1 MLHRAASCFWWRWRR
16 HLTKWWSIFRI
27 ARISSPAIL
36 LIHRSDFMTVG
47 ILGTFLLLVVALL
60 GRWSRS
66 TRLTVDGS
74 TELTR
79 TQLAAED
86 PARAKMLV
94 TGLVVLLVWMVG
106 ADFWLPLP
114 LAFLNTTSAQVTAF
128 CVEHLH
134 QSRPVPGEYILIIE
148 GSSVTTR
155 GVDGAALERSLRR
168 AGIPVTVIQLSLSGA
183 NHLERLQL
191 LQNFAD
197 SLSSSDWKRL
207 RESRLILG
215 HEVQALY
222 DRDPLLNYGN
232 NPFTPTTL
240 AYSNPDNLPTLLN
253 WITGRYDL
261 RELWNRRSE
270 LHLIATQFLYNA
282 LRISYLQLWD
292 TANRAAPCAGFQP
305 QPKRADFQPAGL
317 LPIDFPSDP
326 ILSGRQAYPRV
337 TRWNAIRDA
346 AFRSIFNGNGSQI
359 RSRLREPGLWNDPG
373 HLADSGAEI
382 YTEEFAQFLRQNWPA
397 QSG

>member
-1 MLHRAASCFWWRWRR
+1 
-16 HLTKWWSIFRI
+16 
-27 ARISSPAIL
+27 
-36 LIHRSDFMTVG
+36 MTVG

-60 GRWSRS
+60 GRWS
-66 TRLTVDGS
+66 LS
-74 TELTR
+74 TELKAGRSADLAR
-79 TQLAAED
+79 TQLAAKD
-86 PARAKMLV
+86 PSHAKMLV
-94 TGLVVLLVWMVG
+94 AGLVVLLVWMVG
-106 ADFWLPLP
+106 AHFWLPLP
-114 LAFLNTTSAQVTAF
+114 LAFLNTPSAQVTAF

-155 GVDGAALERSLRR
+155 GVDGLALERSLRS
-168 AGIPVTVIQLSLSGA
+168 AGIPVIVIQLSLSGA

-270 LHLIATQFLYNA
+270 LQLIATQFLYNA
-282 LRISYLQLWD
+282 LRISYLQLWEPE
-292 TANRAAPCAGFQP
+292 NRAAPCAGFQP
-305 QPKRADFQPAGL
+305 HPKRADFQPAGL
-317 LPIDFPSDP
+317 LPIDFPPEP

-337 TRWNAIRDA
+337 TRWNAVRDV
-346 AFRSIFNGNGSQI
+346 AFRSIFKGAVRSELFFSLPGWLAYEFNYDNWWSHAHPDQLFFNGNGSQI

>member
-1 MLHRAASCFWWRWRR
+1 
-16 HLTKWWSIFRI
+16 
-27 ARISSPAIL
+27 
-36 LIHRSDFMTVG
+36 MTVG

-79 TQLAAED
+79 AQLAAED

-94 TGLVVLLVWMVG
+94 TGLVVLLAWMVG
-106 ADFWLPLP
+106 AHFWLPLL

-155 GVDGAALERSLRR
+155 GVDGAALERSLRS

-197 SLSSSDWKRL
+197 SLSFSDWKRL

-270 LHLIATQFLYNA
+270 LQLIATQFLYNA

-305 QPKRADFQPAGL
+305 HPKRADFRPAGL
-317 LPIDFPSDP
+317 LPIDFPPDP

-346 AFRSIFNGNGSQI
+346 AFRSIFKGAVRSELFFSLPGWLAYEFNYDNWWSHAHPDQLFFNGNGSQI

>member
-1 MLHRAASCFWWRWRR
+1 
-16 HLTKWWSIFRI
+16 
-27 ARISSPAIL
+27 
-36 LIHRSDFMTVG
+36 
-47 ILGTFLLLVVALL
+47 
-60 GRWSRS
+60 
-66 TRLTVDGS
+66 
-74 TELTR
+74 
-79 TQLAAED
+79 
-86 PARAKMLV
+86 MLV
-94 TGLVVLLVWMVG
+94 AGLVVLLVWMVG

-270 LHLIATQFLYNA
+270 LQLIATQFLYNA

-305 QPKRADFQPAGL
+305 HPKRADFRPAGL
-317 LPIDFPSDP
+317 LPIDFPPDP

-346 AFRSIFNGNGSQI
+346 AFRSIFKGAVRSELFFSLPGWLAYEFNYDNWWSHAHPDQLFFNGNGSQI

>member
-1 MLHRAASCFWWRWRR
+1 
-16 HLTKWWSIFRI
+16 
-27 ARISSPAIL
+27 
-36 LIHRSDFMTVG
+36 MTVG

-60 GRWSRS
+60 GRWS
-66 TRLTVDGS
+66 LS
-74 TELTR
+74 TELKAGRSAHLAR
-79 TQLAAED
+79 TQLAAKD
-86 PARAKMLV
+86 PSHAKMLV
-94 TGLVVLLVWMVG
+94 AGLVVLLVWMVG
-106 ADFWLPLP
+106 AHFWLPLP
-114 LAFLNTTSAQVTAF
+114 LAFLNTPSAQVTAF

-155 GVDGAALERSLRR
+155 GVNGLALERSLRS
-168 AGIPVTVIQLSLSGA
+168 AGIPVIVIQLSLSGA

-270 LHLIATQFLYNA
+270 LQLIATQFLYNA
-282 LRISYLQLWD
+282 LRISYLQLWEPE
-292 TANRAAPCAGFQP
+292 NRAAPCAGFQP
-305 QPKRADFQPAGL
+305 HPKRADFQPAGL
-317 LPIDFPSDP
+317 LPIDFPPEP

-337 TRWNAIRDA
+337 TRWNAVRDV
-346 AFRSIFNGNGSQI
+346 AFRSIFKGAVRSELFFSLPGWLAYEFNYDNWWSHAHPDQLFFNGNGSQI

>member
-1 MLHRAASCFWWRWRR
+1 M
-16 HLTKWWSIFRI
+16 I
-27 ARISSPAIL
+27 
-36 LIHRSDFMTVG
+36 VG
-47 ILGTFLLLVVALL
+47 VIGTFLLLIVALL
-60 GRWSRS
+60 GRWSHS
-66 TRLTVDGS
+66 TK
-74 TELTR
+74 
-79 TQLAAED
+79 LAAGRSAEFR
-86 PARAKMLV
+86 PRVSGEIKSARAKMLV
-94 TGLVVLLVWMVG
+94 AGLVVLLAWMVG
-106 ADFWLPLP
+106 AHFWLPLP

-134 QSRPVPGEYILIIE
+134 RSRPVPGEYILIIE

-155 GVDGAALERSLRR
+155 GVDGAALERSLRTT
-168 AGIPVTVIQLSLSGA
+168 GIPVTVIQLSLSGA

-270 LHLIATQFLYNA
+270 LQLIATQFLYNA

-305 QPKRADFQPAGL
+305 HPKRADFRPAGL
-317 LPIDFPSDP
+317 LPIDFPPDP

-337 TRWNAIRDA
+337 TRWNAVRDV
-346 AFRSIFNGNGSQI
+346 AFRSIFKGAVRSELFFSLPGWLAYEFNYDNWWAHAHPNQLFFNGNGPQI

>member
-1 MLHRAASCFWWRWRR
+1 M
-16 HLTKWWSIFRI
+16 I
-27 ARISSPAIL
+27 
-36 LIHRSDFMTVG
+36 VG
-47 ILGTFLLLVVALL
+47 VIGTFLLLIVALL

-66 TRLTVDGS
+66 TK
-74 TELTR
+74 
-79 TQLAAED
+79 LAAGRSAEFR
-86 PARAKMLV
+86 PRVSGEIKSARAKMLV
-94 TGLVVLLVWMVG
+94 AGLVVLLAWMVG
-106 ADFWLPLP
+106 AHFWLPLS

-155 GVDGAALERSLRR
+155 GVDGAALERSLRTT
-168 AGIPVTVIQLSLSGA
+168 GIPVTVIQLSLSGA

-240 AYSNPDNLPTLLN
+240 AYSNPDNLATLLN

-270 LHLIATQFLYNA
+270 LQLIATQFLYNA

-317 LPIDFPSDP
+317 LPIDFPPDP
-326 ILSGRQAYPRV
+326 TLSGRQAYPRV
-337 TRWNAIRDA
+337 TRWNFARDA
-346 AFRSIFNGNGSQI
+346 AFRSIFKGAVRSELFFSLPGWLAYEFNYDNWWAHAHPNQLFFNGNGPQI

>member
-1 MLHRAASCFWWRWRR
+1 
-16 HLTKWWSIFRI
+16 
-27 ARISSPAIL
+27 
-36 LIHRSDFMTVG
+36 MTVG

-128 CVEHLH
+128 CIEHLR
-134 QSRPVPGEYILIIE
+134 QSRPLPGEYILIIE

-270 LHLIATQFLYNA
+270 LQLIATQFLYNA

-305 QPKRADFQPAGL
+305 HPKRADFQPAGL
-317 LPIDFPSDP
+317 LPIDFPPDP

-346 AFRSIFNGNGSQI
+346 AFRSIFKGAVRSELFFSLPGWLAYEFNYDNWWSHAHPDQLFFNGNGSQI